1 MYNNRNISNDVF
13 NKLGND
19 SSKFINITNI
29 SRNIKKVIGKS
40 QKYFVKQQEYLGHV
54 NGQVEEVYGGHNI
67 VKVFGREEQAIKKNL
82 KKKNQELYKSGWRS
96 QFLSGLM
103 YPLMN
108 FVGNVGY
115 VAVAILGRIFCSK
128 RKNNSRK
135 YTKFYTIQ

>member
-29 SRNIKKVIGKS
+29 SRNIKKKS
-40 QKYFVKQQEYLGHV
+40 NRKITKILFVKQQEYLGHV

-82 KKKNQELYKSGWRS
+82 KKKTKNYINQDGVH
-96 QFLSGLM
+96 
-103 YPLMN
+103 N
-108 FVGNVGY
+108 FY
-115 VAVAILGRIFCSK
+115 
-128 RKNNSRK
+128 
-135 YTKFYTIQ
+135 QD